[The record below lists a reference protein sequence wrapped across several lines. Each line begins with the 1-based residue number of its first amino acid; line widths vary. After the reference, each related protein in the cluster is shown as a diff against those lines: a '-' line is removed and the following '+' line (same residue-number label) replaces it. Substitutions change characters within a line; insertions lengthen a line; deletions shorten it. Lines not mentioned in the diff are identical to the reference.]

1 MGHMADDAGYKSDL
15 ERYHITLLIVV
26 MAVPFIE
33 LPYVIVSRVEYDWL
47 HFSRNILAG
56 LSLLLGAALWDRC
69 RRKPEP
75 PKEE

>member
-1 MGHMADDAGYKSDL
+1 MADDADYKGSLD
-15 ERYHITLLIVV
+15 RRHISHLIVV

-56 LSLLLGAALWDRC
+56 ISLLLGAALWDRC
-69 RRKPEP
+69 RRRDQMAQPA
-75 PKEE
+75 KEE

>member
-1 MGHMADDAGYKSDL
+1 MAYDAGYKSGL

-26 MAVPFIE
+26 MAVSFIE

-47 HFSRNILAG
+47 NFSRNVLTG

-69 RRKPEP
+69 RRREEP
-75 PKEE
+75 AQQPKEE

>member
-1 MGHMADDAGYKSDL
+1 
-15 ERYHITLLIVV
+15 

-69 RRKPEP
+69 RRRDHLAQPA
-75 PKEE
+75 KEE